1 MSNGNQE
8 AEMIVRLALQGGMYM
23 LKLTGQGA
31 VHIAAMLSAMKNQPD
46 NSPGKKRLTDMMKS
60 GKELLVFTIPEERL
74 KEFARETKRYGI
86 QYCIAKRAGDDG
98 LYDLLV
104 RAEDASKINRVCE
117 LLGIGRAGQISM
129 DVTEPEAAKA
139 VELSEA
145 AKLINKM
152 FEPNKKE
159 KENGITA
166 TENTINPELEPEDIQ
181 ASEGSY
187 PVNEMINPINPDG
200 THSVKDEM
208 ASLKGEVDSA
218 ANVFS
223 MARNL
228 RQQMMGDIP
237 VLNQTGWVP
246 PEEKYDENGERL
258 YRGKK
263 AADMDEK
270 DGMQYM
276 VDCEMLDRGFLSED
290 FISQMY
296 KQGYSVDEKGMVNK
310 LETDLTSRERE
321 LIARMMKETDRIK
334 EMEVAAK

>member
-31 VHIAAMLSAMKNQPD
+31 AHIAAMLAAMKNQPD

-60 GKELLVFTIPEERL
+60 GKELLVFTIPEARL
-74 KEFARETKRYGI
+74 KEFAGETKRYGI

-129 DVTEPEAAKA
+129 DVTEPEAEKA

-159 KENGITA
+159 MESGITNQ
-166 TENTINPELEPEDIQ
+166 EMMINPELEPEGIQ
-181 ASEGSY
+181 VSEGSY
-187 PVNEMINPINPDG
+187 PVNVNPDG
-200 THSVKDEM
+200 THSVRDEM
-208 ASLKGEVDSA
+208 SELKGEMDSA

-263 AADMDEK
+263 AAEMDEK

-276 VDCEMLDRGFLSED
+276 VDCEMLDRGFLSDD

-310 LETDLTSRERE
+310 LETNLTSRERE
-321 LIARMMKETDRIK
+321 LIARMMKETERAK
-334 EMEVAAK
+334 EMEVSAK